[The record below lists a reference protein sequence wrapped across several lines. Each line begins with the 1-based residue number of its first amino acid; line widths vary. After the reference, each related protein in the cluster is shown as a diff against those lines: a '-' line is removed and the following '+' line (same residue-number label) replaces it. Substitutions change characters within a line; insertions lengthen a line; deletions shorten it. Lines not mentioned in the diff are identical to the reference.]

1 MSQTSIIQNQHL
13 EAQICLR
20 RSAPMP
26 DDPIFIDVIV
36 PDNDIKIDIMTEPSA
51 PLFVDVVEVD
61 DGAPVDIE
69 IADFGGSIPGPPG
82 PAGPPGRDGL
92 DGQDGL
98 DGSDGLDGA
107 AGPPGQD
114 GQDGAEGR
122 EGPIGATGATGPP
135 GQDGQD
141 GAEGPIGPTGPTGPQ
156 GPIGPIGPEGPPGL
170 IPDLSDYLTQTQGDV
185 RYIRPDVGGF
195 VTGPLQLL
203 FTPVVPNDAITKGYV
218 DTRIGVQIAPPYF
231 FDFPFTTLI
240 EAGDWRTLSI
250 IPFPIA
256 RGGNSRIRVDLS
268 LNIFEPNG
276 GILILAARVNGNA
289 EQRMF
294 AFGIAPPTVPIA
306 FNSGINMSLFAEV
319 TGTIPVVDIQLRS
332 LNGAAA
338 APERTFTVIG
348 GATAVDRSQ
357 FMIVDL
363 GPR

>member
-1 MSQTSIIQNQHL
+1 
-13 EAQICLR
+13 
-20 RSAPMP
+20 MP
-26 DDPIFIDVIV
+26 DDPIFVDVII
-36 PDNDIKIDIMTEPSA
+36 PDDAITFDITTEPAAPIIIDI
-51 PLFVDVVEVD
+51 VEVD

-69 IADFGGSIPGPPG
+69 IADFGSVPGPPG
-82 PAGPPGRDGL
+82 PPGPEGPQGPP
-92 DGQDGL
+92 GL
-98 DGSDGLDGA
+98 DGSSGIDGLDGA
-107 AGPPGQD
+107 PGPEGPQGAD
-114 GQDGAEGR
+114 GVDGAPGDPGP
-122 EGPIGATGATGPP
+122 EGPQGPEGDP
-135 GQDGQD
+135 GEDGID
-141 GAEGPIGPTGPTGPQ
+141 GADGMDGAPGPQ
-156 GPIGPIGPEGPPGL
+156 GPIGPIGPEGPPGPT
-170 IPDLSDYLTQTQGDV
+170 PDLSDYLTQTQGDV

-203 FTPVVPNDAITKGYV
+203 FNPVVPNDAITKGYV

>member
-1 MSQTSIIQNQHL
+1 
-13 EAQICLR
+13 
-20 RSAPMP
+20 MP
-26 DDPIFIDVIV
+26 DDPIFIDVII

-51 PLFVDVVEVD
+51 PLFVDVVEID
-61 DGAPVDIE
+61 DLAPVDIE
-69 IADFGGSIPGPPG
+69 IADFGGSVPGPPGPQG
-82 PAGPPGRDGL
+82 PAGPPGMDGMDGQNGL
-92 DGQDGL
+92 DGIAGPPGQEGSAGAQGPPGPTGEQGSQGPPGLNGQDGQ
-98 DGSDGLDGA
+98 DGA
-107 AGPPGQD
+107 AGPPGLN
-114 GQDGAEGR
+114 GQDGLD
-122 EGPIGATGATGPP
+122 GAT
-135 GQDGQD
+135 
-141 GAEGPIGPTGPTGPQ
+141 
-156 GPIGPIGPEGPPGL
+156 GPIGPEGPPGL
-170 IPDLSDYLTQTQGDV
+170 IPDLSDYLTQTQGDN

-203 FTPVVPNDAITKGYV
+203 FNPVVPNDAITKGYV

-240 EAGDWRTLSI
+240 EAGDWRTLAI